1 MVQHSEP
8 AKKRAKTR
16 SPAAAAEQEDE
27 DENEERSDCLTCGQ
41 EEGAWDKYCLPRAYV
56 ALQWKHYKQKKA
68 RSPPQPTIVPIRVA
82 MAVVVGRPVFGVAG
96 GPAVVLVF

>member
-1 MVQHSEP
+1 MVQHAEP
-8 AKKRAKTR
+8 AKKRAKTT
-16 SPAAAAEQEDE
+16 AAEQQQDE
-27 DENEERSDCLTCGQ
+27 DENEERSDCLTCEQ

-56 ALQWKHYKQKKA
+56 ALKWKNYKNKKA